1 MEQNAPRLRFPGFS
15 GAWEK
20 KKLGDI
26 IVQIKRKD
34 SESKAP
40 VMMISATEGFI
51 KQSEKYSRDNA
62 GKSLKKYTILHKGEL
77 AYNHGAS
84 KIRPYG
90 SSFVLKEKEARV
102 PFVYHSFSTKDNPE
116 FLEKTLNGRYT
127 QKQLKRVIT
136 SGARMDGLL
145 NITFENFAK
154 IKVSLP
160 SLPEQEKIADFFS
173 ALDEKID
180 LKEKEIE
187 DVKTLK
193 KGFLQKMF
201 PQDGKSVPRLR
212 FPGFSGNWEKKK
224 LSTLFENFDDGDWI
238 ESDDQSTSGIRLIQT
253 GNIGITKF
261 IEKSNHQKWISKDT
275 FKRLHCKEVFPGDIL
290 ISRLP
295 DPAGRACIVPPLNV
309 RMITAVDCTI
319 ARVSNE
325 VLANFI
331 VQYLATP
338 LYFKYVNSFLAG
350 GTRQRISKNSLANLY
365 VTIPSLPEQEKI
377 ADFFSAL
384 DAKIDAMEKQLEDL
398 KEMKKGF
405 LQQMFI

>member
-1 MEQNAPRLRFPGFS
+1 MDGTVGRTAKVIKNDQILAQRVGRIKALINSEFLYQWLNTGTFSKTMIALSHGGTIKHISLNEIRSYKSRVPSLPEQEKIADFFSALDEKIDLKEKEIEDVKSMKKGFLQKMFPQDGESVPRLRFPGFS
-15 GAWEK
+15 GEWEK
-20 KKLGDI
+20 KALGDI

-173 ALDEKID
+173 A
-180 LKEKEIE
+180 
-187 DVKTLK
+187 
-193 KGFLQKMF
+193 M
-201 PQDGKSVPRLR
+201 
-212 FPGFSGNWEKKK
+212 
-224 LSTLFENFDDGDWI
+224 
-238 ESDDQSTSGIRLIQT
+238 
-253 GNIGITKF
+253 
-261 IEKSNHQKWISKDT
+261 
-275 FKRLHCKEVFPGDIL
+275 
-290 ISRLP
+290 
-295 DPAGRACIVPPLNV
+295 
-309 RMITAVDCTI
+309 
-319 ARVSNE
+319 
-325 VLANFI
+325 
-331 VQYLATP
+331 
-338 LYFKYVNSFLAG
+338 
-350 GTRQRISKNSLANLY
+350 
-365 VTIPSLPEQEKI
+365 
-377 ADFFSAL
+377 
-384 DAKIDAMEKQLEDL
+384 DAKIDTMEKQLEDL

>member
-15 GAWEK
+15 GEWEK
-20 KKLGDI
+20 KALGDI

-187 DVKTLK
+187 DVKAMK

-201 PQDGKSVPRLR
+201 PQDGESVPRLR
-212 FPGFSGNWEKKK
+212 FPGFSGEWEKKALGEIVQRKNKKGISDRQTPSVEYEDINAKEGTLNKNIYNKMIGKKGILFDKDDIVYGK
-224 LSTLFENFDDGDWI
+224 LRPYLGNWINPTFKGVAVGDFWI
-238 ESDDQSTSGIRLIQT
+238 LKPKAKLAKVFLYYLIQGT
-253 GNIGITKF
+253 EFQKIANQSIGTKMPRADWKL
-261 IEKSNHQKWISKDT
+261 IANT
-275 FKRLHCKEVFPGDIL
+275 VF
-290 ISRLP
+290 
-295 DPAGRACIVPPLNV
+295 A
-309 RMITAVDCTI
+309 
-319 ARVSNE
+319 
-325 VLANFI
+325 F
-331 VQYLATP
+331 
-338 LYFKYVNSFLAG
+338 
-350 GTRQRISKNSLANLY
+350 
-365 VTIPSLPEQEKI
+365 PSIPEQEKI

-384 DAKIDAMEKQLEDL
+384 DEKIDAMEKQLEDL

>member
-15 GAWEK
+15 GEWEK
-20 KKLGDI
+20 KTLEEISVISTGYPFDSKSFSNDGKYLVITNGNIQDDSANVDDSIGNHVTITDKKVLSSYLLNIGDILVTMDGTVGRTAKVIKNDQILAQRVGRIKALINSEFLYQWLNTGTFSKTMIALSHGGTIKHISLNEIRSYKSRVPSLPEQEKIADFFSALDEKIDLKEKEIEDVKSMKKGFLQKMFPQDGESVPRLRFPGFSGEWEKKALGDI

-173 ALDEKID
+173 A
-180 LKEKEIE
+180 
-187 DVKTLK
+187 
-193 KGFLQKMF
+193 M
-201 PQDGKSVPRLR
+201 
-212 FPGFSGNWEKKK
+212 
-224 LSTLFENFDDGDWI
+224 
-238 ESDDQSTSGIRLIQT
+238 
-253 GNIGITKF
+253 
-261 IEKSNHQKWISKDT
+261 
-275 FKRLHCKEVFPGDIL
+275 
-290 ISRLP
+290 
-295 DPAGRACIVPPLNV
+295 
-309 RMITAVDCTI
+309 
-319 ARVSNE
+319 
-325 VLANFI
+325 
-331 VQYLATP
+331 
-338 LYFKYVNSFLAG
+338 
-350 GTRQRISKNSLANLY
+350 
-365 VTIPSLPEQEKI
+365 
-377 ADFFSAL
+377 
-384 DAKIDAMEKQLEDL
+384 DAKIDTMEKQLEDL